1 VGAKRVVGALAMFH
15 MMTLGLLF
23 TPEYLNDDPNS
34 AVKTHL
40 PMQQSGDAI
49 SSLLVPVLKS
59 TFRV

>member
-1 VGAKRVVGALAMFH
+1 MGAKRVVGALAVFH
-15 MMTLGLLF
+15 KVTLGLLF